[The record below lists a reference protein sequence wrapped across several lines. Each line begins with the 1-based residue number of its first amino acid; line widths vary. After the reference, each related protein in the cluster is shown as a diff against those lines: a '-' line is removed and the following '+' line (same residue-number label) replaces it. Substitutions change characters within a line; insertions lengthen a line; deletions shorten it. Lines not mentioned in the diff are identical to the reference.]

1 MAAAHTEGM
10 GGATSSQLL
19 GFPPDARVLIVN
31 CDDLGMHESVNVA
44 VIDAIEE
51 GIASSCSLMVPC
63 PGASQALR
71 MLRARPG
78 IPFGIHLTLV
88 RDADHVRWGPLSARG
103 TVASL
108 LDERGELFT
117 AGRREELLARA
128 RPEEVERE
136 FRAQIEAVADAGLTP
151 THLDWHCL
159 ADGGHE
165 DVFEVT
171 VALAGEYGLAVR
183 VWLDGG
189 RRTARGRGLPVTDHD
204 FLDSFALDTDGK
216 AARYAELLRALPPG
230 LSEWAVH
237 PGLDDARSRAAEPGG
252 GWRVRHGDHA
262 FLTSARARELLAEEG
277 IVVIDYRPLQ
287 RIWSGGRAT

>member
-1 MAAAHTEGM
+1 MD
-10 GGATSSQLL
+10 GAVSSQLL

-31 CDDLGMHESVNVA
+31 CDDLGMHESVNTA
-44 VIDAIEE
+44 VIEAIER

-63 PGASQALR
+63 PGAPRAMR
-71 MLRARPG
+71 MLRDRPD

-88 RDADHVRWGPLSARG
+88 RDAEHLRWGPLSAKG

-117 AGRREELLARA
+117 AGRRAELLARA
-128 RPEEVERE
+128 RPDEVERE
-136 FRAQIEAVADAGLTP
+136 FRAQLAAVADAGLTP

-159 ADGGHE
+159 ADGGSQ
-165 DVFEVT
+165 DIFELT

-189 RRTARGRGLPVTDHD
+189 RRAARGRGLPVVDHD
-204 FLDSFALDTDGK
+204 FLDSFALDIDGR

-230 LSEWAVH
+230 LTEWAVH
-237 PGLDDARSRAAEPGG
+237 PGLGDERSRAAEPGG

-262 FLTSARARELLAEEG
+262 FLTSPDARQLLRDEG

-287 RIWSGGRAT
+287 RLWATGSPT

>member
-1 MAAAHTEGM
+1 MD
-10 GGATSSQLL
+10 GATSSQLL

-31 CDDLGMHESVNVA
+31 CDDFGMHESVNVA

-63 PGASQALR
+63 PGASQALG

-78 IPFGIHLTLV
+78 LPFGIHLTLV
-88 RDADHVRWGPLSARG
+88 RDADHLRWGPLSARA

-171 VALAGEYGLAVR
+171 VALAGEYGL
-183 VWLDGG
+183 
-189 RRTARGRGLPVTDHD
+189 
-204 FLDSFALDTDGK
+204 
-216 AARYAELLRALPPG
+216 
-230 LSEWAVH
+230 
-237 PGLDDARSRAAEPGG
+237 
-252 GWRVRHGDHA
+252 
-262 FLTSARARELLAEEG
+262 
-277 IVVIDYRPLQ
+277 
-287 RIWSGGRAT
+287 